1 MNFSQQPVEEKRPTG
16 KKDDLNAEAL
26 RMELAEYAKEFKVS
40 WVHLGQGLYS
50 VYRDKLFYG
59 WGYEKFEDYVIR
71 ELGLKKPLALK
82 LVKTYFFVEQEE
94 PAYLKKEFSEAREA
108 VVVPS
113 YEGLDVLRLARR
125 RNELTKD
132 DYAKLRKDIFEKG
145 KDSSV
150 VKKDLTAIIRERKQV
165 DPDEEREKRHQSSV
179 KRFLNALKS
188 FKNDMDNL
196 KLIEADIVEEAEILL
211 KKLEEKYL

>member
-1 MNFSQQPVEEKRPTG
+1 MNFSQQPLEK
-16 KKDDLNAEAL
+16 KKNDINAEAL
-26 RMELAEYAKEFKVS
+26 RMELTEYAKDFKVS

-50 VYRDKLFYG
+50 VWRDKLYHS

-71 ELGLKKPLALK
+71 DLGLKKPMALK

-108 VVVPS
+108 SIVPS
-113 YEGLDVLRLARR
+113 YESLDVLRLARKSKG
-125 RNELTKD
+125 LTRE
-132 DYAKLRKDIFEKG
+132 DYVKLRKDVFEKG
-145 KDSSV
+145 KDSSLV
-150 VKKDLTAIIRERKQV
+150 RKDLTAMIKERKQV
-165 DPDEEREKRHQSSV
+165 DPDEEREMRHQASV

-188 FKNDMDNL
+188 FKKDMDTL
-196 KLIEADIVEEAEILL
+196 KLIESNIVDEAEELL